1 MRPSRQTRPLLLELG
16 DYDGDT
22 CYARLGGS
30 SMVYQVDGTL
40 CDAILAAN
48 GTDLLPQDVIL
59 LDWSQVTGVE
69 IQLDGEAYTLEKTVQ
84 ETTDE
89 DGATTETYVY
99 QRDGK
104 TVEITDALDRLQE
117 LEPTGSDANAAGNK
131 TEIVFTFQQDNA
143 SYPAVE
149 LAFYQYDSSSC
160 LVGLNGETRLL
171 VDRDSVL
178 EIVDTVRELLTE

>member
-1 MRPSRQTRPLLLELG
+1 MGRPTP
-16 DYDGDT
+16 
-22 CYARLGGS
+22 
-30 SMVYQVDGTL
+30 
-40 CDAILAAN
+40 
-48 GTDLLPQDVIL
+48 
-59 LDWSQVTGVE
+59 WK
-69 IQLDGEAYTLEKTVQ
+69 KTVQ